1 MNNPI
6 RMLASLRF
14 ERGPRTRPDIDNRVA
29 LQLGLVV
36 AGLAAVGA
44 LAGIVWQWVWTPT
57 VGVVVDHHWTAGD
70 ALGLQHEF
78 SGTGWY
84 VVVALV
90 AGLVGG
96 IAVAVLA
103 DRVPLLT
110 LAAVVVGSALAVW
123 LMTVVGTA
131 LGPPDP
137 AVAAGTADDGT
148 RLPMQLTV
156 TGHSPWFALP
166 SGALIGLVL
175 VFIGLSPR
183 HPAPSVESPPDT
195 VAAE

>member
-1 MNNPI
+1 MT
-6 RMLASLRF
+6 LTT
-14 ERGPRTRPDIDNRVA
+14 GQRTAV
-29 LQLGLVV
+29 QLGLVV
-36 AGLAAVGA
+36 AALAAVGA
-44 LAGIVWQWVWTPT
+44 LAGVLWQWVWTPT
-57 VGVVVDHHWTAGD
+57 IGVVVDHRWTAGD

-84 VVVALV
+84 VIVALV
-90 AGLVGG
+90 AGLVAGT
-96 IAVAVLA
+96 AVALLA

-110 LAAVVVGSALAVW
+110 LAAVVVGSALAAW
-123 LMTVVGTA
+123 LMLVVGTA

-137 AVAAGTADDGT
+137 DVAARTADDGT

-156 TGHSPWFALP
+156 TGRSPWLALP
-166 SGALIGLVL
+166 SGALIGLLV

-183 HPAPSVESPPDT
+183 QQPRSVETAPDD